1 MTSALEARPKLRD
14 DLKIVRREHHGKVG
28 YVVKESLEQKYYQF
42 GEIEVGLMQL
52 MDGRR
57 SPAAIS
63 EAAAETLGVRPSAGQ
78 IADFAQRLKRL
89 GLVERTPAEQHLM
102 LMERLRSERKVRAR
116 RRTKGSILRIRF
128 SIGDPDRLFDWM
140 VKRMRWAW
148 SPAFVLGSTALFAIY
163 VLIVGS
169 HSYEFWTAVVGL
181 YTLSGFTVWDWVLLY
196 GVTLVIIGIHE
207 FGHGLTTKYFGGEVH
222 EIGGMLMY
230 FQPALFCNTNDA
242 WLFEKRSQRLWV
254 TFGGPWVQLL
264 IAALA
269 AMVWLLTEPDTFIHR
284 VAFLAVLGGGLTAV
298 LLNFN
303 PLIPLDGYYALSDW
317 LEIPNLRRRAFGYW
331 GWLVKRFVLGI
342 EVSEPPVTPRERKVL
357 LIYGGL
363 AFVYSFFIAVV
374 SLFWLISIFG
384 RLVGPWIW
392 VIVALIA
399 FKMLRRLSGRGSA
412 LTQAAT
418 TTWRAGFLRGR
429 RAAIL
434 LAAVVVV
441 VGLPFVLPWTLRARG
456 EFRVEAAPR
465 TFLRAETDGVLDRL
479 YVSEGDTVRA
489 GQRIAALWN
498 PDLEAR
504 LLDLQARVERL
515 RLTAAGAE
523 ARRDLAAA
531 AAARAELM
539 EVSEELAVLRSQHE
553 RLAIDAPIDGIVLGY
568 RLQERV
574 GEELKRGTLLME
586 IASVEGRLAR
596 VRLPLKDAGDV
607 QPGQRASLKLSA
619 IPRVKFKSNVSAVAP
634 ASEAGWLEVAIP
646 LPGGNWQANP
656 GMEGIAKIAT
666 QRVTVAQAIARV
678 VRRTVRIDL
687 WL

>member
-1 MTSALEARPKLRD
+1 M
-14 DLKIVRREHHGKVG
+14 
-28 YVVKESLEQKYYQF
+28 
-42 GEIEVGLMQL
+42 
-52 MDGRR
+52 
-57 SPAAIS
+57 
-63 EAAAETLGVRPSAGQ
+63 
-78 IADFAQRLKRL
+78 
-89 GLVERTPAEQHLM
+89 
-102 LMERLRSERKVRAR
+102 
-116 RRTKGSILRIRF
+116 
-128 SIGDPDRLFDWM
+128 
-140 VKRMRWAW
+140 
-148 SPAFVLGSTALFAIY
+148 
-163 VLIVGS
+163 
-169 HSYEFWTAVVGL
+169 VGL

-196 GVTLVIIGIHE
+196 GVSLVIIGIHE

-242 WLFEKRSQRLWV
+242 WLFEKRSHRLWV

-269 AMVWLLTEPDTFIHR
+269 AIIWLLTEPDTFIHR

-363 AFVYSFFIAVV
+363 AFVYSAFIAVV

-384 RLVGPWIW
+384 RLIGPWIW

-429 RAAIL
+429 RVAAL
-434 LAAVVVV
+434 LAAVVLVI
-441 VGLPFVLPWTLRARG
+441 GLPFLLPWTLRARG
-456 EFRVEAAPR
+456 EFRVEPAQ
-465 TFLRAETDGVLDRL
+465 RAYIRAKADGVLDRL
-479 YVSEGDTVRA
+479 YVSEGDTVAA
-489 GQRIAALWN
+489 GEPIAALWN
-498 PDLEAR
+498 PGLEAR
-504 LLDLQARVERL
+504 LLELEARLERL

-531 AAARAELM
+531 AAASAEAAEL
-539 EVSEELAVLRSQHE
+539 SEELALLRSQHE
-553 RLAIDAPIDGIVLGY
+553 RIAQIEAPIDGIVIGY
-568 RLQERV
+568 RLQERL
-574 GEELKRGTLLME
+574 GEELKRGTLVLE
-586 IASVEGRLAR
+586 IASLEGRYAR
-596 VRLPLKDAGDV
+596 VRLPLKEAGDV
-607 QPGQRASLKLSA
+607 APGQRASLK
-619 IPRVKFKSNVSAVAP
+619 FSAVP
-634 ASEAGWLEVAIP
+634 RLKFRSTVSGIASHSQDGWLEAEIA
-646 LPGGNWQANP
+646 LPSAEWQPRP

-666 QRVTVAQAIARV
+666 QKVTVAQAIARA